1 MYARRS
7 PSSPMRRRPRHQRGV
22 VLLFA
27 LIAVVIMLIAAVA
40 LIRSYNASLFMAGN
54 IGFKRDMQT
63 ESELAIATALTAL
76 RTGPLST
83 RSARAADMTAANYS
97 AVVLP
102 VNNQGIPNVLQ
113 TSATMS
119 AAGYGADVPTDNGS
133 LKTGITYRYVIDR
146 LCGLPGDEA
155 TLGAGTCIVSTAQPP
170 TGTSESQI
178 LGAGQKALCN
188 TCASAQPQSVVYRV
202 SVRVEGP
209 RNTVSFF
216 QSTIT
221 VPSS

>member
-1 MYARRS
+1 
-7 PSSPMRRRPRHQRGV
+7 MRTPRTGRGQRGV

-40 LIRSYNASLFMAGN
+40 MIRSYNASLFMAGN

-63 ESELAIATALTAL
+63 ESELAIAAALAAF
-76 RTGPLST
+76 RTGPLNT
-83 RSARAADMTAANYS
+83 QAARANSIPSANYS
-97 AVVLP
+97 AMALA
-102 VNNQGIPNVLQ
+102 VNNQGVPTVLQ
-113 TSATMS
+113 TAATMA
-119 AAGYGADVPTDNGS
+119 AAGYGTDVATDTAS
-133 LKTGITYRYVIDR
+133 LTTGIKYRYVIDR
-146 LCGLPGDEA
+146 LCGTVGLES
-155 TLGAGTCIVSTAQPP
+155 TLGPGVCIVSTAQPP

-178 LGAGQKALCN
+178 LGAGQKALCA

-221 VPSS
+221 VPST

>member
-1 MYARRS
+1 M
-7 PSSPMRRRPRHQRGV
+7 
-22 VLLFA
+22 LLFA
-27 LIAVVIMLIAAVA
+27 LIAVVIMMIAAVA

-63 ESELAIATALTAL
+63 ESELAVADALTAFRSGGAL
-76 RTGPLST
+76 YA
-83 RSARAADMTAANYS
+83 RSARSNDIPSANYS
-97 AVVLP
+97 ASVLP
-102 VNNQGIPNVLQ
+102 VNNQG
-113 TSATMS
+113 
-119 AAGYGADVPTDNGS
+119 VPTALQSPLGIPDKATDTS
-133 LKTGITYRYVIDR
+133 TLRTGIKYRYVIDR
-146 LCGLPGDEA
+146 LCNQSGDES
-155 TLGAGTCIVSTAQPP
+155 TLGPNSCVVSSGQAP

-178 LGAGQKALCN
+178 LGAGQKALCS

-216 QSTIT
+216 QSTLT